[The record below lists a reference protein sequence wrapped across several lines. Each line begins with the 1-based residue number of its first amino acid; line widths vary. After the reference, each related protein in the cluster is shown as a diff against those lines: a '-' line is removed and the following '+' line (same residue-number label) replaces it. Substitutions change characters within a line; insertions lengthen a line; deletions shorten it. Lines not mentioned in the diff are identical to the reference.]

1 MANQRIAYLL
11 KKRYNNTATISESKE
26 LAELINNSGFL
37 DIDAVLQTIWDESD
51 NSSSLT
57 LVESEAIL
65 AQIIQNQTDTKK
77 KVHILNTKAWLRYA
91 AVALLIFSMAGATYL
106 LYPKNE
112 KASIAAE
119 KFKGDVP
126 AGKQGAKLK
135 LADGKIILIESAK
148 EGLIA
153 IENGISIYKENRKI
167 IYKGSSNRLVYNE
180 IITDKGRQWST
191 ILPDNSV
198 VWLNAN
204 SSLKFPL
211 QFSDHERLVELTGEA
226 SFKVVHNETK
236 PFRVKAYG
244 QLIEDIGT
252 EFNVEAY
259 SDELAIKTTLIEGSA
274 SVSTNNKKVI
284 LKSGQQSL
292 VSFSSSNIEVSNGDI
307 EAATAWRKGLFY
319 FKDADL
325 KAIMR
330 QLSRW
335 YDVEVKYEGDIQSTP
350 DFSGKMDRSLTLA
363 QTLKALSNLQVH
375 FRIEEDKRIVI
386 LP

>member
-1 MANQRIAYLL
+1 MTNQRIAYLL
-11 KKRYNNTATISESKE
+11 KKRYTNTATISESKE
-26 LAELINNSGFL
+26 LAELINNSGSL
-37 DIDAVLQTIWDESD
+37 NIDAVLQTIWDESD

-57 LVESEAIL
+57 SVESDAIL
-65 AQIIQNQTDTKK
+65 AQIIKNQTDINK
-77 KVHILNTKAWLRYA
+77 KVHFLNTKAWLRYA

-211 QFSDHERLVELTGEA
+211 QFSDNERLVELTGEA

-335 YDVEVKYEGDIQSTP
+335 YDVEVKYEGDIPSTP